1 MSNKIAAAQK
11 NPVLGKFLFC
21 VILGVIIYFFMPAEN
36 GLTPLGVKLL
46 SVFIPTV
53 VCWLIIGGTGWS
65 ALLSVTMIVLQ
76 GVYDGNLTYQMQW
89 GTALI
94 AMVIPFF
101 MLAYVLEK
109 SGAIEYFVKWL
120 ISRKIVHGRPKLFM
134 VIFAVSLIIINA
146 FVHLYVVMVL
156 YFKILKQ
163 IATDIGETETSS
175 FYTAHGLLIG
185 WISQFCDGTLIWMR
199 PWIASMVAIIA
210 SYGFSS
216 FTISEFL
223 KLSFLYLVVAT
234 VVLLLLIGVW
244 VRPDLSKLKNFDDAA
259 MREELK
265 KAPMSKTAKIAF
277 IGMGVVMLCN
287 VIATVSFLGPVS
299 SYFAALPY
307 AAPVTLVVTLL
318 AIIYVEGKPV
328 IDLGEAARYV
338 PWETL
343 MFLGAIMF
351 YASIFGGD
359 EYGVNLLLQNLLTPL
374 VNGIP
379 LSVAILLG
387 LAGACIFTNLASNSV
402 AVIVAGASFIPAML
416 NIPGINHAQVLAF
429 GACIIL
435 ASGTAICTR
444 SACGAMALFY
454 AKEHLPW
461 NRKILSYGIVICT
474 IMILFAFFVLVPL
487 GTNIYAGVV

>member
-1 MSNKIAAAQK
+1 MKKTVAATPK
-11 NPVLGKFLFC
+11 NPILGKFLFC
-21 VILGVIIYFFMPAEN
+21 VALGVIVYFFMPATN
-36 GLTPLGVKLL
+36 GLTPLGVKML

-53 VCWLIIGGTGWS
+53 VSWLIIGGTGWS
-65 ALLSVTMIVLQ
+65 ALLSVTMIVLL

-134 VIFAVSLIIINA
+134 VIFTLSLILVNA
-146 FVHLYVVMVL
+146 FVHLYVVVVL

-163 IATDIGETETSS
+163 IAADIGETEDGS

-185 WISQFCDGTLIWMR
+185 WMSQFCDATLIWMR

-210 SYGFSS
+210 GYGFGG
-216 FTISEFL
+216 FTIAEFL
-223 KLSFLYLVVAT
+223 KISGIYLIVAT
-234 VVLLLLIGVW
+234 IVLLLLIAVW

-265 KAPMSKTAKIAF
+265 RNPLSKSAKLAF
-277 IGMGVVMLCN
+277 AGMAVVMLCN
-287 VIATVSFLGPVS
+287 VIATLSVFGPVS

-307 AAPVTLVVTLL
+307 AAPVSLVVALL
-318 AIIYVEGKPV
+318 AVVYVDGEPV
-328 IDLGEAARYV
+328 INLSEAAKYV

-343 MFLGAIMF
+343 MFLGTIMY
-351 YASIFGGD
+351 YASIFGG
-359 EYGVNLLLQNLLTPL
+359 EQYGVNLALQNLLTPL

-379 LSVAILLG
+379 LSAAILLG
-387 LAGACIFTNLASNSV
+387 LVGACIFTNVASNSV

-416 NIPGINHAQVLAF
+416 NIPGIDNAKVLAF

-444 SACGAMALFY
+444 SACGAMALFFS
-454 AKEHLPW
+454 KEHLPW
-461 NRKILSYGIVICT
+461 NKKILAYGVTICT

-487 GTNIYAGVV
+487 GTNLLAGAV